1 MTPPSR
7 AQGAALVYV
16 PIIVGNI
23 FGLRLLHATQQ
34 NCCVLRS
41 RRLHS
46 LSTSF
51 SLKYIP
57 LLVGNMCSLRGLH
70 ATQHNCCV
78 LESRR
83 LHPPKHKISLRLP
96 CCSKCWQLI
105 APPIFFSLDKCFR
118 SRKHRYEDITP
129 PSTKTVPGSATP
141 RHPVELLCAAMG
153 DSTLTSNRAPD
164 WYMSTSVCS
173 ISIIVGNRCSLRGL
187 HTTQHNR
194 CVLESRR
201 LHPPKHKFS
210 LRFSLGT
217 YFRSREHRYDTRT
230 SHPRPQKPSRAAR
243 LHATQ

>member
-23 FGLRLLHATQQ
+23 FGIRLLHATQQ

-41 RRLHS
+41 RRLHP

-57 LLVGNMCSLRGLH
+57 ILVGNRCSLRGLH

-83 LHPPKHKISLRLP
+83 LHPPKHKISLRLS

-105 APPIFFSLDKCFR
+105 APPFFFL
-118 SRKHRYEDITP
+118 
-129 PSTKTVPGSATP
+129 
-141 RHPVELLCAAMG
+141 
-153 DSTLTSNRAPD
+153 
-164 WYMSTSVCS
+164 STSVS
-173 ISIIVGNRCSLRGL
+173 DLGNI
-187 HTTQHNR
+187 
-194 CVLESRR
+194 
-201 LHPPKHKFS
+201 
-210 LRFSLGT
+210 
-217 YFRSREHRYDTRT
+217 DTRT

>member
-16 PIIVGNI
+16 PIIVGSI

-41 RRLHS
+41 RRLHP

-57 LLVGNMCSLRGLH
+57 ILVGNRCSLRGLH

-83 LHPPKHKISLRLP
+83 LHPPKHKISLRLS

-105 APPIFFSLDKCFR
+105 APPIFFFFL
-118 SRKHRYEDITP
+118 
-129 PSTKTVPGSATP
+129 
-141 RHPVELLCAAMG
+141 
-153 DSTLTSNRAPD
+153 
-164 WYMSTSVCS
+164 S
-173 ISIIVGNRCSLRGL
+173 ISVSDLGNI
-187 HTTQHNR
+187 
-194 CVLESRR
+194 
-201 LHPPKHKFS
+201 
-210 LRFSLGT
+210 
-217 YFRSREHRYDTRT
+217 DTRT
-230 SHPRPQKPSRAAR
+230 SHPRPQKSSRAAR